1 MDIDFA
7 HWSVVMA
14 SLITEGRAAVTVV
27 GAELTRQE
35 PTREEPTPNARRV
48 FPWVVFALTFAL
60 LLSDYMSR
68 QVLSAVFP
76 FLKADWGLTDTELGA
91 LTSVVALTVGLL
103 AVPLSLL
110 GDRWGRVRAIVLMA
124 TIWSLA
130 TLGSALAANYG
141 ELMLSRL
148 LIGVGE
154 AAYGSVGLAVVLAVF
169 PAYRRA
175 SISGA
180 FIAGGSFGSV
190 LGVALGGFLAA
201 HFGWRWS
208 FAAMAILGI
217 ALVVLY
223 RLLISD
229 KKLDAHRVPDLA
241 AGDTVPVPGE
251 RAKLRTLFCTPSVIA
266 AYISSGLQLF
276 IAGALFAWLPSYLN
290 RAYHLPA
297 DEAAGVAALAI
308 LFMGVGMIVCGVV
321 TDRLSR
327 TVAIRKWTTAIVYS
341 LISLVGLG
349 LGFSMNPG
357 GAQLL
362 LLTVGIF
369 FAAGISGPAG
379 AMVANLTRESI
390 RSTAFGTLTM
400 ANNLLGLAA
409 GPLVVGMLADRLGLV
424 RAMELVPLVAV
435 GALIALFVGRRAY
448 PASLA
453 KVGAQ
458 ELTR

>member
-1 MDIDFA
+1 
-7 HWSVVMA
+7 MA
-14 SLITEGRAAVTVV
+14 TVAPQSLVT
-27 GAELTRQE
+27 ADQAPTDQTPTTR
-35 PTREEPTPNARRV
+35 ARRA
-48 FPWVVFALTFAL
+48 FPWIVFTLTFAL

-76 FLKADWGLTDTELGA
+76 FLKAEWALTDTQLGA

-110 GDRWGRVRAIVLMA
+110 GDRWGRVRSIVLMA

-130 TLGSALAANYG
+130 TLGSAIAANYG

-148 LIGVGE
+148 FIGVGE

-190 LGVALGGFLAA
+190 IGVALGGALAV

-208 FAAMAILGI
+208 FAAMALLGLV
-217 ALVVLY
+217 LVVLY

-229 KKLDAHRVPDLA
+229 KKLDAHRVVDLA
-241 AGDTVPVPGE
+241 EGEPESVPGE
-251 RAKLRTLFCTPSVIA
+251 RAKLRTLFSTPSVIA
-266 AYISSGLQLF
+266 AYVGSGLQLF
-276 IAGALFAWLPSYLN
+276 IAGSLFAWLPSYLN
-290 RAYHLPA
+290 RAYGLPA
-297 DEAAGVAALAI
+297 DKAAGLAAIAI
-308 LFMGVGMIVCGVV
+308 LFMGVGMIVCGAV
-321 TDRLSR
+321 TDKLAR

-341 LISLVGLG
+341 LISLIGLG
-349 LGFSMNPG
+349 LGFSLQPG

-362 LLTVGIF
+362 LLAIGIF
-369 FAAGISGPAG
+369 FAAGTSGPAG

-390 RSTAFGTLTM
+390 RSTAFGTLTL

-409 GPLVVGMLADRLGLV
+409 GPLVTGILADKFGLV
-424 RAMELVPLVAV
+424 GAMKIVPIVAV
-435 GALIALFVGRRAY
+435 GALIALLVGRKY
-448 PASLA
+448 YTASLA
-453 KVGAQ
+453 KVRAAKAQ
-458 ELTR
+458 VAR